1 MVVHPAELIDGHA
14 ARPVYRSTGQMW
26 ATGARTLERLGR
38 LGEKYGVTFCLEN
51 LNTILDHPGI
61 PLARAKDT
69 LALVQ
74 AAGHPNARLMLDLYH
89 AQMGEGNL
97 IELVRSALP
106 YLGEIQVA
114 DVPGRCEPGTGEIN
128 YAAVAKALAEAGYEG
143 TVGMEAYAS
152 GGSSSDDSDAA
163 LEAFR
168 AAFTVPRHRASR
180 MKDVILGLVGVG
192 RIGVMHA
199 TNIAALNEVL
209 NPQGTRVRLRLTD
222 VAEEHARTVATGLG
236 AEFLPSVEA
245 LLASGLD
252 GLVIATG
259 TGTHPELIKAGV
271 DAGIP
276 VFCEK
281 PVALN
286 VADALPV
293 LDYIR
298 DRHGVV
304 QIGHQRRFD
313 AGYLEARRAYQA
325 GELGWIHSLRA
336 VTCDMAPPPVEF
348 LASSGGLF
356 RDCSVH
362 DFDILRWLTGR
373 EIVEVYAKGSNNGDP
388 AIGEAGDVDTALA
401 LVTFDDGT
409 VGTVSATRYN
419 GAGHDVRLEI
429 QGSRGSLMVG
439 LDDKTALASAEAGV
453 TFPAGQPHRT
463 FAGRFEQAY
472 RSEMAA
478 FVELILGRRENPCT
492 PEDAVAASRVADA
505 AQESLATGRPGP
517 RGGERRRLTAC
528 RRVWRR
534 RCPAPVGRGAVPRA
548 GSGTPR
554 RRPGMVRA
562 VRRPGS
568 STASGCH
575 WTDATQRSGSSSAST
590 VPSSATALTCRPPA
604 TRATA

>member
-1 MVVHPAELIDGHA
+1 
-14 ARPVYRSTGQMW
+14 
-26 ATGARTLERLGR
+26 
-38 LGEKYGVTFCLEN
+38 
-51 LNTILDHPGI
+51 
-61 PLARAKDT
+61 
-69 LALVQ
+69 
-74 AAGHPNARLMLDLYH
+74 
-89 AQMGEGNL
+89 
-97 IELVRSALP
+97 
-106 YLGEIQVA
+106 
-114 DVPGRCEPGTGEIN
+114 
-128 YAAVAKALAEAGYEG
+128 
-143 TVGMEAYAS
+143 
-152 GGSSSDDSDAA
+152 
-163 LEAFR
+163 
-168 AAFTVPRHRASR
+168 
-180 MKDVILGLVGVG
+180 MKEVILGLVGVG

-199 TNIAALNEVL
+199 NNIAALNDVL
-209 NPQGTRVRLRLTD
+209 NPQGINVRLRLTD
-222 VAEEHARTVATGLG
+222 VAADHARGIAAGLG

-259 TGTHPELIKAGV
+259 TGTHPDLITAGV

-286 VADALPV
+286 VEDALPV

-298 DRHGVV
+298 ERNGVV

-313 AGYLEARRAYQA
+313 AGYQEARRAYQA

-336 VTCDMAPPPVEF
+336 VTCDMTPPPVEF

-429 QGSRGSLMVG
+429 QGSRRSIMVG
-439 LDDKTALASAEAGV
+439 LDEKSALASAEAGV
-453 TFPAGQPHRT
+453 TFPAGVPHRT
-463 FAGRFEQAY
+463 FAERFEAAY

-478 FVELILGRRENPCT
+478 FIELILGRRENPCT
-492 PEDAVAASRVADA
+492 AEDAVAASRVADA
-505 AQESLATGRPGP
+505 AQESLATGVPV
-517 RGGERRRLTAC
+517 
-528 RRVWRR
+528 RV
-534 RCPAPVGRGAVPRA
+534 AQTVA
-548 GSGTPR
+548 G
-554 RRPGMVRA
+554 
-562 VRRPGS
+562 
-568 STASGCH
+568 
-575 WTDATQRSGSSSAST
+575 
-590 VPSSATALTCRPPA
+590 
-604 TRATA
+604 

>member
-1 MVVHPAELIDGHA
+1 
-14 ARPVYRSTGQMW
+14 
-26 ATGARTLERLGR
+26 
-38 LGEKYGVTFCLEN
+38 
-51 LNTILDHPGI
+51 
-61 PLARAKDT
+61 
-69 LALVQ
+69 
-74 AAGHPNARLMLDLYH
+74 
-89 AQMGEGNL
+89 
-97 IELVRSALP
+97 
-106 YLGEIQVA
+106 
-114 DVPGRCEPGTGEIN
+114 
-128 YAAVAKALAEAGYEG
+128 
-143 TVGMEAYAS
+143 
-152 GGSSSDDSDAA
+152 
-163 LEAFR
+163 
-168 AAFTVPRHRASR
+168 

-199 TNIAALNEVL
+199 NNIAGLNDVL
-209 NPQGTRVRLRLTD
+209 NPQGINVRLRLTD
-222 VAEEHARTVATGLG
+222 VAEDHARAVATGLG
-236 AEFLPSVEA
+236 AEFLPTVEA

-259 TGTHPELIKAGV
+259 TGTHPDLIKAGV
-271 DAGIP
+271 DAEIP

-298 DRHGVV
+298 DRQGVV

-313 AGYLEARRAYQA
+313 AGYQEARRAYQA

-373 EIVEVYAKGSNNGDP
+373 EIVEVYARGSNNGDP

-429 QGSRGSLMVG
+429 QGSSRSLMVG
-439 LDDKTALASAEAGV
+439 LDEKTALASAEAGI
-453 TFPAGQPHRT
+453 TFPAGEPHRT
-463 FAGRFEQAY
+463 FAERFHQAY
-472 RSEMAA
+472 RSELAA
-478 FVELILGRRENPCT
+478 FIELILGRRENPCT

-505 AQESLATGRPGP
+505 AQESLATGVPV
-517 RGGERRRLTAC
+517 
-528 RRVWRR
+528 RV
-534 RCPAPVGRGAVPRA
+534 V
-548 GSGTPR
+548 
-554 RRPGMVRA
+554 
-562 VRRPGS
+562 
-568 STASGCH
+568 
-575 WTDATQRSGSSSAST
+575 QT
-590 VPSSATALTCRPPA
+590 VAH
-604 TRATA
+604 

>member
-1 MVVHPAELIDGHA
+1 
-14 ARPVYRSTGQMW
+14 
-26 ATGARTLERLGR
+26 
-38 LGEKYGVTFCLEN
+38 
-51 LNTILDHPGI
+51 
-61 PLARAKDT
+61 
-69 LALVQ
+69 
-74 AAGHPNARLMLDLYH
+74 
-89 AQMGEGNL
+89 
-97 IELVRSALP
+97 
-106 YLGEIQVA
+106 
-114 DVPGRCEPGTGEIN
+114 
-128 YAAVAKALAEAGYEG
+128 
-143 TVGMEAYAS
+143 
-152 GGSSSDDSDAA
+152 
-163 LEAFR
+163 
-168 AAFTVPRHRASR
+168 
-180 MKDVILGLVGVG
+180 MKDVVLGLVGVG

-199 TNIAALNEVL
+199 NNIAALNGVL
-209 NPQGTRVRLRLTD
+209 NPQGFNVRLRLTD
-222 VAEEHARTVATGLG
+222 VAEGHARSIAAGLG

-298 DRHGVV
+298 DRNGVV

-313 AGYLEARRAYQA
+313 AGYQEARRAYQA

-373 EIVEVYAKGSNNGDP
+373 EIVEVYARGSNNGDP
-388 AIGEAGDVDTALA
+388 AIGEASDVDTALA

-439 LDDKTALASAEAGV
+439 LDDNTALASAEAGV
-453 TFPAGQPHRT
+453 TFPAGEPHRT
-463 FAGRFEQAY
+463 FAERFETAY

-478 FVELILGRRENPCT
+478 FVELILGRRDNPCT

-505 AQESLATGRPGP
+505 AQESLATGVPV
-517 RGGERRRLTAC
+517 
-528 RRVWRR
+528 RVIQT
-534 RCPAPVGRGAVPRA
+534 VA
-548 GSGTPR
+548 G
-554 RRPGMVRA
+554 
-562 VRRPGS
+562 
-568 STASGCH
+568 
-575 WTDATQRSGSSSAST
+575 
-590 VPSSATALTCRPPA
+590 
-604 TRATA
+604 